1 MILEEGHL
9 AALERWL
16 VREYV
21 AREFDDFTQHP
32 DFESSERLAPWLFQ
46 QLLLFPPFLSNHAD
60 IGPLLRDLFHSF
72 HQPNQPASF
81 LRTYLAPLVSGPI
94 LSACRATRQ
103 QQRKGAP
110 IPSTNN
116 AAAETAAEL
125 LHEFSESGLD
135 DLLEEL
141 ASAHAVE
148 ELRPSI
154 CNWIAQVDCQAC
166 SELRNGLSPAVERF
180 VTEQFPRKTLLAV
193 LKSHSAT
200 SVTSWALKFLFF
212 RANGTSLFHQAVAKA
227 LRLDKTQGELAK
239 SPLPADTK
247 QALNAGEL
255 APSCQHSFRYVELV
269 AKQKRTERVLEVF
282 QDPQVVRLI
291 SQLMTLTKTS
301 TMDLLLAKGSGMV
314 KLVEAALAL
323 VDALLTYKTLEPDNK
338 ELHLVWTRL
347 LMLMHNVLL
356 TQGESNSLLRDTLN
370 WYFEWFKLGL
380 QLDFDWANWLVQAN
394 PQDQV
399 DIQREAKQCFDRE
412 QFNRSATQRER
423 IPRPATL
430 PCSVRVL
437 LPKIGLAMLA
447 TTKLPLP
454 MPPPLPKPALG
465 VRGPLQDLEVVFFH
479 SEHAANLSK
488 RGFVQCGVTKSASI
502 WARFGAAGGRDP
514 IADVRLFPNEQNAIQ
529 AGFTMIPKNFNK
541 GSLLSGEF
549 LGYSRAPSTNI
560 ILGMEV
566 LFSNADERK
575 RQALEQ
581 MGYRVAATFATG
593 LFATSQIWML
603 TSILPPD

>member
-1 MILEEGHL
+1 MEDSHL

-32 DFESSERLAPWLFQ
+32 DFDSGERLVPWLFQ
-46 QLLLFPPFLSNHAD
+46 QLLRFPPFLSNHTD
-60 IGPLLRDLFHSF
+60 IGPLLRDLFYSF
-72 HQPNQPASF
+72 HQPDQPASF

-103 QQRKGAP
+103 QQCTGVL
-110 IPSTNN
+110 PSSN

-125 LHEFSESGLD
+125 LYGFSESGLD

-154 CNWIAQVDCQAC
+154 RNWIAQVDSQAC
-166 SELRNGLSPAVERF
+166 SQLGNGLSPAAERF
-180 VTEQFPRKTLLAV
+180 VTEQLPRKTLLAV

-212 RANGTSLFHQAVAKA
+212 RANGTSLFHQAAAKA

-239 SPLPADTK
+239 SPLGEETK
-247 QALNAGEL
+247 QALTAGEL

-269 AKQKRTERVLEVF
+269 AKQRRTERVLHVF
-282 QDPQVVRLI
+282 QDPQVVGVI

-323 VDALLTYKTLEPDNK
+323 VDALLAHKTLEPDSK
-338 ELHLVWTRL
+338 ELRAVWTRL
-347 LMLMHNVLL
+347 LTLAHNVLL

-370 WYFEWFKLGL
+370 WYFEWFKRGL
-380 QLDFDWANWLVQAN
+380 RLEFDWTGWMLQATA
-394 PQDQV
+394 QDQA

-412 QFNRSATQRER
+412 QFNRSAPRRER

-437 LPKIGLAMLA
+437 LPRISLALLA
-447 TTKLPLP
+447 ATELPLHVL
-454 MPPPLPKPALG
+454 PPLYKSASG
-465 VRGPLQDLEVVFFH
+465 VQGPLQNLEVVLFQ

-488 RGFVQCGVTKSASI
+488 RGFVQCGVTKSASL
-502 WARFGAAGGRDP
+502 WARFGAAAEGGNSP
-514 IADVRLFPNEQNAIQ
+514 IADVRLFPSEQDAIQ
-529 AGFTMIPKNFNK
+529 SGFTPIPKNLNK
-541 GSLLSGEF
+541 GSLLSSEF
-549 LGYSRAPSTNI
+549 LSYSRAPACSA
-560 ILGMEV
+560 ILGIEV

-581 MGYRVAATFATG
+581 MGYRVAVTFATG
-593 LFATSQIWML
+593 LFATSQIWTL
-603 TSILPPD
+603 TSTTLPPD